1 MKLEINGEVIGMQ
14 PGRHE
19 GVPADFYHSSIGL
32 GSTAIRTIAEHS
44 VAHYLSRQETPAM
57 RKGSINHAAVLEPE
71 KFDEAYVVA
80 PRGPCPK
87 CPSGRKSMVGAV
99 HCHQHGGKQESEE
112 WHAQLPPGTEV
123 IDADEKQQAM
133 ELAIGVHLGV
143 ARSEYPKI
151 LDGGAKEVSYCAV
164 AVPDGDGYRIAL
176 DGDGIIVRARVDI
189 DFPGLC
195 VDLKGVSRLDMLQP
209 RKWAWR
215 ILDHGLHIQ
224 AALYTDIVA
233 AVNAGMSGVSI
244 ESNNRPAWGWL
255 VHQTEPPYA
264 TRLFQAAEEDIEL
277 GRIAVAE
284 ALRRWQVYQD
294 TGDAWAGWP
303 TEREVVSMPRVWKEE
318 E

>member
-1 MKLEINGEVIGMQ
+1 MEL
-14 PGRHE
+14 GRHE
-19 GVPADFYHSSIGL
+19 NIPAAVYHASEGL

-44 VAHYLSRQETPAM
+44 VAHYLAKKETPAM
-57 RKGSINHAAVLEPE
+57 RKGSINHTAVLEPE
-71 KFDEAYVVA
+71 KFDQAYVVA

-87 CPSGRKSMVGAV
+87 CPSGRRSMVGAV

-133 ELAIGVHLGV
+133 ELAIGVHWGV
-143 ARSEYPKI
+143 GRSEYPKI
-151 LDGGAKEVSYCAV
+151 LDGAKEVSYCAV
-164 AVPDGDGYRIAL
+164 AMPDGDGYRIATL
-176 DGDGIIVRARVDI
+176 DLGKDDREFGIVVRARVDI
-189 DFPGLC
+189 DWPGLC

-224 AALYTDIVA
+224 AALYTDIVE
-233 AVNAGMSGVSI
+233 AVTG
-244 ESNNRPAWGWL
+244 ERPVWGWL
-255 VHQTEPPYA
+255 VHQSAEPYA
-264 TRLFQAAEEDIEL
+264 TRLFQAAEEDVEI

-294 TGDAWAGWP
+294 NGDAWAGWP
-303 TEREVVSMPRVWKEE
+303 TEREVVSMPKVWKEE
-318 E
+318 G